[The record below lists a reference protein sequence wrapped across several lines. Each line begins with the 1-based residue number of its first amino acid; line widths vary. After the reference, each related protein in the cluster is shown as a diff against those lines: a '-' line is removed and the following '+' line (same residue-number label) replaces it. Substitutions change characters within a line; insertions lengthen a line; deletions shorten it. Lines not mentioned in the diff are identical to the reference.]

1 MKAKSITACL
11 TLIIVL
17 FSGLKLVSAQDN
29 DRILNISPNIGLSV
43 ETPFYNNSSFVKPE
57 TIIPENDPRVITNNY
72 ETQAPFQQDWND
84 PDIRIDTALVA
95 TIGFR
100 QVQIKFGPD
109 FNLYAVVN
117 KRSVTGQYT
126 GRITIYKSSNGGLS
140 WGFVSNIQSNSNYF
154 GQFSFTVENSTSS
167 IEDSTRIVVFFTIAS
182 GSNLFNAGMNFYSV
196 RSNGSAP
203 IVKAVI
209 TPTSGNKFFNPS
221 VVSNGAYETANTQFG
236 AIVGEY
242 DNSTELST
250 SLRFVKTT
258 DWGATFTS
266 ITLTDPGYPTFSDYF
281 PSADF
286 KLGSTDSVYI
296 AVERR
301 STNDTLVRLIA
312 TPWEPT
318 AAASTYFITT
328 SPQNHEKPY
337 LSILQTD
344 ANDNSTRKMMIS
356 CVRDLGN
363 PVYHYSTDAGATWLM
378 NEPLGE
384 ATQKDIRYVAC
395 SSDPDTT
402 GGGYFIVALQDA
414 NFSTSDSV
422 TIQRGVL
429 GNMGPVLTK
438 RNSNAPTG
446 FIGPWVAIYKYTP
459 MGGSLEKRSA
469 FVYSGSG
476 PRSMYY
482 DQENLPTGISN
493 NNGNATDYRL
503 SQNYPNPF
511 NPATKI
517 DFSILK
523 SSNVKLI
530 VYDMLGRQVTTLVN
544 KFLASGSY
552 TVDFDG
558 ANLTS
563 GVYFYRIDVENNFS
577 DIKKMIL
584 VK

>member
-17 FSGLKLVSAQDN
+17 FSGLKMVSAQDF
-29 DRILNISPNIGLSV
+29 LGLSV
-43 ETPFYNNSSFVKPE
+43 ETPFYDNSSFVKPE
-57 TIIPENDPRVITNNY
+57 TIIPQNDPRVITNNY
-72 ETQAPFQQDWND
+72 EVQAPFQQDWNN

-100 QVQIKFGPD
+100 QVQLKFGPD

-117 KRSVTGQYT
+117 KRAITGQYT
-126 GRITIYKSSNGGLS
+126 GRISIYKSSNGGLN
-140 WGFVSNIQSNSNYF
+140 WNFVSNIQSNSNYF

-167 IEDSTRIVVFFTIAS
+167 IEDSTRIVIFFTIAATN
-182 GSNLFNAGMNFYSV
+182 NLLNAGMNFYSV
-196 RSNGSAP
+196 RSDGSAP

-221 VVSNGAYETANTQFG
+221 VVTNGAYETANTQFG
-236 AIVGEY
+236 AVVGEY

-250 SLRFVKTT
+250 SMRFVKTT

-286 KLGSTDSVYI
+286 KLGSSDSIYI

-301 STNDTLVRLIA
+301 SSNDTLVRVIA
-312 TPWEPT
+312 TPWDPT
-318 AAASTYFITT
+318 ASANVIPITV
-328 SPQNHEKPY
+328 SPDNHEKPY
-337 LSILQTD
+337 LSILQTGAGD
-344 ANDNSTRKMMIS
+344 NDSRKMMIS
-356 CVRDLGN
+356 CVRYVGIN
-363 PVYHYSTDAGATWLM
+363 NSIPVYHYSTNSGASWTLNQTLEGVTIKDA
-378 NEPLGE
+378 
-384 ATQKDIRYVAC
+384 RYVVC

-402 GGGYFIVALQDA
+402 GGGYFILAYQDGF
-414 NFSTSDSV
+414 FSTSDS
-422 TIQRGVL
+422 INIHRGVL
-429 GNMGPVLTK
+429 GGMGPGLHK
-438 RNSNAPTG
+438 RNDIPASGFVAPS
-446 FIGPWVAIYKYTP
+446 VAIYKYTP
-459 MGGSLEKRSA
+459 MGGSLEKRPA
-469 FVYSGSG
+469 FVYSGVG
-476 PRSMYY
+476 PNSMYY

-511 NPATKI
+511 NPTTKI
-517 DFSILK
+517 DFAILK
-523 SSNVKLI
+523 SSNVKLT
-530 VYDMLGRQVTTLVN
+530 VYDMLGREVTTLVN
-544 KFLASGSY
+544 KFLSSGTY

-558 ANLTS
+558 ATLSS